1 MNGEMTGSAVRPSEV
16 TISAVRSAAIDS
28 AAAAGALIRANFMS
42 TLPVDEV
49 LAHDLKLRLD
59 RMCEDAILSIIRQR
73 FPSHGILSEEAGYAP
88 GADPYLWIV
97 DPLDGTVNFF
107 HGIPFF
113 CTCVS
118 CHEIGGGAQAGAGAQ
133 AGGPRLADGR
143 LIGREMAAVVYAP
156 FTKELFVATPGV
168 GAFMNGTRLIMK
180 PLAGLSEAVVSLSLS
195 SRDGSATSMSRLIP
209 VMAERARKVRSLGS
223 TALEIVHVAA
233 GRTGAFIQHGTNLW
247 DFMAAAAILREAGG
261 VVESREIAPGRWK
274 VIASNPGLF
283 QEVSALVRE

>member
-1 MNGEMTGSAVRPSEV
+1 MPASALRSQEARV
-16 TISAVRSAAIDS
+16 SAVRSAAIDS

-42 TLPVDEV
+42 NLPVDSV
-49 LAHDLKLRLD
+49 LSHDLKLSLD
-59 RMCEDAILSIIRQR
+59 RTCEDAILSIIRKR
-73 FPSHGILSEEAGYAP
+73 FPTHGILSEEMGYAP
-88 GADPYLWIV
+88 GTDPYLWIV

-118 CHEIGGGAQAGAGAQ
+118 CHQTGDGGGGA
-133 AGGPRLADGR
+133 GPRLADGQP
-143 LIGREMAAVVYAP
+143 IGAEVAAVVYAP

-168 GAFMNGTRLIMK
+168 GAFMNGTRLAMK
-180 PLAGLSEAVVSLSLS
+180 PLAGLSEAVVSLSFGA
-195 SRDGSATSMSRLIP
+195 RDGSAAAMSRLLP
-209 VMAERARKVRSLGS
+209 AMVERARKVRSLGS

-233 GRTGAFIQHGTNLW
+233 GRTGAFIQRGTNLW

-261 VVESREIAPGRWK
+261 VVNVEEIAPGRWK

-283 QEVSALVRE
+283 PEVSALAAE

>member
-1 MNGEMTGSAVRPSEV
+1 
-16 TISAVRSAAIDS
+16 
-28 AAAAGALIRANFMS
+28 MS

-49 LAHDLKLRLD
+49 LAHDLKLSLD
-59 RMCEDAILSIIRQR
+59 RICEDAILGIIRQR
-73 FPSHGILSEEAGYAP
+73 FPTHGILSEEAGYAP
-88 GADPYLWIV
+88 GTDPYLWIV
-97 DPLDGTVNFF
+97 DPLDGTVNYF

-118 CHEIGGGAQAGAGAQ
+118 CHEMDPADGG
-133 AGGPRLADGR
+133 AGGPRLEDGR
-143 LIGREMAAVVYAP
+143 GIGRELAAVVYAP

-168 GAFMNGTRLIMK
+168 GAFMNGTKLVMK
-180 PLAGLSEAVVSLSLS
+180 PMANLSEAVVSLSFS
-195 SRDGSATSMSRLIP
+195 ARNGSAASMSRLLP
-209 VMAERARKVRSLGS
+209 VMTERAQKIRSLGS

-261 VVESREIAPGRWK
+261 MVEAATLAPGRWK

-283 QEVSALVRE
+283 PEVSALAAE